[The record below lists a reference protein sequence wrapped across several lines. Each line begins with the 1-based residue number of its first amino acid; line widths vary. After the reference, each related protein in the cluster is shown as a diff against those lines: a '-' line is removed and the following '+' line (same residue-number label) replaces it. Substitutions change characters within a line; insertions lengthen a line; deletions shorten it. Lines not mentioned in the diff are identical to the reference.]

1 MPKAQQPSQL
11 GKRPLRADSERTV
24 RTILEAAER
33 VFAAN
38 PAATMEQVAQAAG
51 VARTTVHRRFAT
63 REALVEELTGW
74 AARRF
79 AEAVESAHADS
90 TPPLVALYQV
100 TANVLRV
107 KTDWWFA
114 MNRTADDAHPEAAR
128 VHAKVRDDCERLLRR
143 AREAG
148 VLRPDADIDWTR
160 RVYYALIHEAAAESA
175 ARDTSRDT
183 SGGVSEGGS
192 QGGAG
197 STSGGMS
204 EGGSQ
209 GGAEGTSENGSG
221 DGAWGTSGGV
231 SEDGSESGVQGRAG
245 DRSGGTSGSTSDGDS
260 QSRDAEALATRV
272 VDTLL
277 RGFGSPSAPVIA

>member
-1 MPKAQQPSQL
+1 MTVPKAQQPSQL

-192 QGGAG
+192 QGGA
-197 STSGGMS
+197 
-204 EGGSQ
+204 
-209 GGAEGTSENGSG
+209 EGTSENGSG